1 MLVIPDCLVCMIYSK
16 SVPHEQLS
24 HLYLATPES
33 MAYPPRSGW
42 AVRGSDYLSAAQCV
56 SWISVLNC
64 GFAVLHK
71 SCVALHGDGRDVL
84 RVTVLGST
92 HSQRWTFQRES
103 VLWFMCSQDRN
114 DLGVGIANLCF
125 LHLVYMYTACCLC
138 TAHTAMSWLSLA
150 RSTLSCQ
157 GAVLGCCCSAKLSV
171 SVSEGGGDCT
181 GVLPESGFRMGKWCG
196 AIGAPK
202 WVGVRY

>member
-71 SCVALHGDGRDVL
+71 SRVALHGDGRDVL

-103 VLWFMCSQDRN
+103 VLWFTCSQDRS

-125 LHLVYMYTACCLC
+125 LHLVVYMQPVA
-138 TAHTAMSWLSLA
+138 SVWLIQRWIGLA

-157 GAVLGCCCSAKLSV
+157 GAVLGCCCSAKF
-171 SVSEGGGDCT
+171 SVSEGGSDCT

-196 AIGAPK
+196 AVGARK